1 MIIEVNGDMEVVMGV
16 LLLWCAVSVLVALVV
31 ARLIRQ
37 ADTPSAARQ
46 PLSTADLP
54 PDFRPVP
61 DSAPR

>member
-1 MIIEVNGDMEVVMGV
+1 MIIEVIGDMEVVMGV
-16 LLLWCAVSVLVALVV
+16 LLLWCALSVLVALVI

-37 ADTPSAARQ
+37 ADGPSTVRE